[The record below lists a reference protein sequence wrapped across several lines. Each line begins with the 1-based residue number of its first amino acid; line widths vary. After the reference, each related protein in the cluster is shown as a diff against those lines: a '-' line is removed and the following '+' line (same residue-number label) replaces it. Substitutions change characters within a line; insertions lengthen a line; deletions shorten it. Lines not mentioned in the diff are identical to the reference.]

1 MSAQTKVERLVKG
14 RSYHKWDVDFA
25 HCARLF
31 EEFPDFFSDGEKQ
44 YVAARLESDAP
55 LNQIRQRLGRFG
67 DGVSSRTLWDTQK
80 LLFWKYHYILY
91 LKTLDLLDVVVREQI
106 IPILS
111 DPTPK

>member
-25 HCARLF
+25 HCTRLF

-44 YVAARLESDAP
+44 YVELRQTSDLP
-55 LNQIRQRLGRFG
+55 LGQMRQKMGKNG
-67 DGVSSRTLWDTQK
+67 EGISSRTLWDLQK

-91 LKTLDLLDVVVREQI
+91 VSIVDVLDIVVSGQI
-106 IPILS
+106 PPIAE
-111 DPTPK
+111 DFTAK